1 MKQRTLAA
9 VALFALLLA
18 GACSRA
24 EVEAKANQAAAAA
37 VASLEALQREL
48 DEIDLS
54 AVSPEALKAKLG
66 TAVESLSATL
76 GEIKDQATAENI
88 KEAVEPI
95 VAKLSEAK
103 EALGEELPSREEL
116 QAELEELK
124 VRFKDNA
131 AVQKVLQPLIDK
143 LQELTS

>member
-9 VALFALLLA
+9 AASPPSCLA

-88 KEAVEPI
+88 KEAVEPL

-103 EALGEELPSREEL
+103 QALGEELPSREEL

>member
-1 MKQRTLAA
+1 MNQRTFAA
-9 VALFALLLA
+9 VAVSALVLA
-18 GACSRA
+18 SACSRE
-24 EVEAKANQAAAAA
+24 EVEAKANQAAEAAS
-37 VASLEALQREL
+37 ASLEALEKEL
-48 DEIDLS
+48 DGIDLS

-76 GEIKDQATAENI
+76 GEIKDQATAENF
-88 KEAVEPI
+88 KAALEPV

-103 EALGEELPSREEL
+103 HALGEELPSREEL

-143 LQELTS
+143 LHELTG